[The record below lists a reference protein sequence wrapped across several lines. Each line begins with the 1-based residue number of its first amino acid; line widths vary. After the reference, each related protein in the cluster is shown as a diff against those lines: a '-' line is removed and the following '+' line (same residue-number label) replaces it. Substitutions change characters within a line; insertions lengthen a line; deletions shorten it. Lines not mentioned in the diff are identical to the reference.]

1 MEMGEKNQYIEQYI
15 RNIAQNNPDIFTDEI
30 IHRAINT
37 FKNSEESLEILI
49 PKIESMA
56 NNFLEKNIEQK
67 KYLQE
72 MAEKYKGTDYQ
83 TINIDNLDISRLS
96 YTEMESLLFHYS
108 WKKYLEVY
116 DKTGMKSVI
125 GENSQGIDPEASIF
139 FSKGVEGV
147 LELWDVWL
155 KWRLNRQNNPQFN
168 GNTNEEIQETLNRF
182 RIGNITDEERKKWY
196 YWMEYFK
203 DKKYLENNSM
213 LEKLFEYQYN
223 EMINSDYLVLNLKEN
238 EEYKSDQID
247 IKKFWAIENA
257 KKTGRGI
264 DPLTSTQYGVYS
276 DFSTPVVDKWNMQT
290 IPGKDI
296 VIEPGRI
303 KRLNINGKTDVYSIM
318 KFMYDKY
325 KKEIS
330 EEKQVRFDVL
340 DRYVEYVEEKRINM
354 GVNKDEN
361 VYGGLIEVSNNQP
374 ENKPQPVQNQLS
386 SSSKKTELFSQRSQ
400 SEIQVHQQIKEK
412 NMAIKHQKEAQR
424 ALDKPKVKTLT
435 KSPNNGNGSSS
446 SGGFVDTLVITLI
459 TGFIAG
465 TLFMIVYS
473 LIK

>member
-30 IHRAINT
+30 IQRAINN

-49 PKIESMA
+49 SKIESMA

-116 DKTGMKSVI
+116 DKTGVKPVI
-125 GENSQGIDPEASIF
+125 GENSQGVDPEASIF

-223 EMINSDYLVLNLKEN
+223 EMINSDYLVLDLKEN

-247 IKKFWAIENA
+247 IKNS
-257 KKTGRGI
+257 GQ
-264 DPLTSTQYGVYS
+264 L
-276 DFSTPVVDKWNMQT
+276 
-290 IPGKDI
+290 
-296 VIEPGRI
+296 
-303 KRLNINGKTDVYSIM
+303 KR
-318 KFMYDKY
+318 
-325 KKEIS
+325 
-330 EEKQVRFDVL
+330 
-340 DRYVEYVEEKRINM
+340 
-354 GVNKDEN
+354 
-361 VYGGLIEVSNNQP
+361 
-374 ENKPQPVQNQLS
+374 
-386 SSSKKTELFSQRSQ
+386 
-400 SEIQVHQQIKEK
+400 QIKQE
-412 NMAIKHQKEAQR
+412 M
-424 ALDKPKVKTLT
+424 V
-435 KSPNNGNGSSS
+435 
-446 SGGFVDTLVITLI
+446 LI
-459 TGFIAG
+459 H
-465 TLFMIVYS
+465 
-473 LIK
+473 